1 MHAFGQVGNITGD
14 FFRAQFGVARHH
26 IKLFDVD
33 GGVAVGA
40 SHFLG
45 NQNRVFVVVAVP
57 RHKGDGHVL
66 TKREFAQVSR
76 SAVGNQIT
84 TLQHVTSFHGRAL
97 VDVGRLV
104 GTGEFHQV
112 VDVHTHFAG
121 CGFFVVH
128 AHHDTVGIHILHHA
142 AATSHDSSGRVN
154 SHGAL
159 DAGTDQR
166 FFGTQAGHGLTLHV
180 GTHQGTVGVI
190 VLQERNQ
197 RGCHRHYLAGGHVH
211 ILHAVGAGH
220 DGFAF
225 FAAGNQIAFQ
235 VAFLIH
241 FGVGLRNHITAFF
254 NGRQIVDF
262 IGNLAVYHAA
272 VRSFQ
277 EAVIVGAG
285 INR

>member
-1 MHAFGQVGNITGD
+1 MHAFRQIGNIAGD
-14 FFRAQFGVARHH
+14 FFRTQLGVTSHH
-26 IKLFDVD
+26 IELFDVD
-33 GGVAVGA
+33 GGVAVGG

-57 RHKGDGHVL
+57 RHEGDGHVL

-76 SAVGNQIT
+76 GTVGNQIAA
-84 TLQHVTSFHGRAL
+84 LQHIAGFHCRAL
-97 VDVGRLV
+97 VDIGRLV
-104 GTGEFHQV
+104 GAGEFHQV
-112 VDVHTHFAG
+112 IDVHTYFTG
-121 CGFFVVH
+121 YSFFVVH
-128 AHHDTVGIHILHHA
+128 ADHDAVGIHILHHA

-190 VLQERNQ
+190 VFQERNQ
-197 RGCHRHYLAGGHVH
+197 RSSHRHHLAGGHVH

-225 FAAGNQIAFQ
+225 FATGNQIAFQ